1 MKSAVARNMAFDDP
15 SQIIG
20 KAPIVRAAFENRD
33 QLPLWQELFPRVSA
47 DPTDAAAFL
56 DLSTL
61 LRAMGDEPQARICEQ
76 AALDLSRQYRI
87 VNGKGTGL
95 RVLVLMAPGDFMANT
110 PIEFLLE
117 DSNITILL
125 AYVDAETKS
134 LADLPAHDVAFLAVG
149 ESTENAPI
157 LDNLNALLRG
167 WSTPIVNAAPGAI
180 RSLSRRG
187 VAAIFARDPLVYVP
201 PVEQVSRE
209 VLVAMAAEVFP
220 PSALLPDT
228 SFPIIARPFGTHAGK
243 GMAKIDTPQQLA
255 AYVRARDEEVFYITA
270 FVDYS
275 SPDGRFRKQRV
286 AFIDGKAYASHLA
299 VSDNWMVHYLNA
311 GMMDHAERRA
321 EEAAWMASFDE
332 DCAMRNAAAYARIV
346 KSLGL
351 DYFAIDCAELAD
363 GRILLFEAD
372 VAMIVHSMDCESLF
386 AYKKPAMAKL
396 FRAFEG
402 ALANRA
408 ALPTIVPAR
417 S

>member
-1 MKSAVARNMAFDDP
+1 MNTAVARNWVVQEPAA
-15 SQIIG
+15 IIG
-20 KAPIVRAAFENRD
+20 KAPIVRTAFESRD
-33 QLPLWQELFPRVSA
+33 QYPLWQELFQRVSV

-56 DLSTL
+56 DLSIL
-61 LRAMGDEPQARICEQ
+61 LRAMGDEGQARVCEQ

-87 VNGKGTGL
+87 VNGTGTGL
-95 RVLVLMAPGDFMANT
+95 RILVLLAPGDFMTNT

-117 DSNITILL
+117 DSNTTILL
-125 AYVDAETKS
+125 AYIDAQTKS
-134 LADLPAHDVAFLAVG
+134 LGDLPAHDVAFLAVG

-157 LDNLNALLRG
+157 LDNLDTLLRG

-187 VAAIFARDPLVYVP
+187 VAAIFESDPLVYVP
-201 PVEQVSRE
+201 PVEQVARE
-209 VLVAMAAEVFP
+209 VLYAMAAEMFP

-228 SFPIIARPFGTHAGK
+228 SFPIIVRPFGTHAGK
-243 GMAKIDTPQQLA
+243 GMAKIDTPHQLA
-255 AYVRARDEEVFYITA
+255 AYVKARDEEVFYISA

-275 SPDGRFRKQRV
+275 SPDGKFRKHRV

-332 DCAMRNAAAYARIV
+332 ECAVRNADAYASIV
-346 KSLGL
+346 KRLGL
-351 DYFAIDCAELAD
+351 DYFAIDCAELPD

-372 VAMIVHSMDCESLF
+372 VAMIVHSMDCERLF
-386 AYKKPAMAKL
+386 AYKKPAMTKL

-402 ALANRA
+402 SLANRA
-408 ALPTIVPAR
+408 ALPTITSAR
-417 S
+417 V

>member
-1 MKSAVARNMAFDDP
+1 MNTAVARNWVVQEPAA
-15 SQIIG
+15 IIG
-20 KAPIVRAAFENRD
+20 KAPIVRAAFEGRD
-33 QLPLWQELFPRVSA
+33 QLPLWQELYPRVSA

-61 LRAMGDEPQARICEQ
+61 LRVMGDEPQASICEQ

-95 RVLVLMAPGDFMANT
+95 RILVLMAPGDFMTNT

-117 DSNITILL
+117 GSDTTILL
-125 AYVDAETKS
+125 AYIDADTKS

-157 LDNLNALLRG
+157 LDNLDTLLRG

-187 VAAIFARDPLVYVP
+187 VAAIFASDPLVYVP
-201 PVEQVSRE
+201 PVEQVARE
-209 VLVAMAAEVFP
+209 VLYAMAADLFP
-220 PSALLPDT
+220 PSALLADT
-228 SFPIIARPFGTHAGK
+228 SFPIIVRPFDTHAGK
-243 GMAKIDTPQQLA
+243 GMAKIDTRQQLA
-255 AYVRARDEEVFYITA
+255 AYLKTRDEEVFYTSA

-275 SPDGRFRKQRV
+275 SPDGKFRKHRV

-321 EEAAWMASFDE
+321 EEAAWMVSFDE
-332 DCAMRNAAAYARIV
+332 DSALRNADAYASIV
-346 KSLGL
+346 KRLGL
-351 DYFAIDCAELAD
+351 DYFAIDCAELPD

-372 VAMIVHSMDCESLF
+372 VAMIVHSMDCERLF

-408 ALPTIVPAR
+408 ALPTITSAR
-417 S
+417 G